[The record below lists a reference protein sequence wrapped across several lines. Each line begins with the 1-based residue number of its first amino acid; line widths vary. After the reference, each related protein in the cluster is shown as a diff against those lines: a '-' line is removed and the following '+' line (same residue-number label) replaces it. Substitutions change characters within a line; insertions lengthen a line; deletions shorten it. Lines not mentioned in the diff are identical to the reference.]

1 MKPFLFVLVS
11 LSLRRTM
18 ALNAE
23 CLPMESKKLFVPPLP
38 ELAKVIQK
46 TLLTNF
52 AEVCVEVV
60 DCPDLTKEPFTLAAS
75 GLSGSQKL
83 VEIGGNPYLLPCVQ
97 REKIYEL
104 KDIVKLVKSDPAF
117 IIGPGAG
124 PNPYIGAN
132 CEGIYNLLIESGSVT
147 KQLTRISKV
156 DENDDKSVQILL
168 PDNETRLALLG
179 NLYFSEGKPGKV
191 IKVHAKKRIGEH
203 NLITAIRTAVE
214 NEYKDKL
221 VGIGGVFLLKEGKAK
236 QHVMRDFSKTPIKN
250 EEMLN
255 KWLKFYNMSAPLIAV
270 GTLVNGDGG
279 LDLRVQHFH
288 SFSHHGEAGHYHYDT
303 TPETVEYLGYFN
315 VGEEIYRIDRPINTH
330 TWGRD

>member
-1 MKPFLFVLVS
+1 
-11 LSLRRTM
+11 M

-23 CLPMESKKLFVPPLP
+23 CLPMESKKLFVPPLT
-38 ELAKVIQK
+38 ELAEVIKK
-46 TLLTNF
+46 TLKTNF

-60 DCPDLTKEPFTLAAS
+60 DCPDLTQEPFTLAAS

-83 VEIGGNPYLLPCVQ
+83 VEIGGNPYLVPTVK

-124 PNPYIGAN
+124 PNPFIGVN
-132 CEGIYNLLIESGSVT
+132 CEGIYNLLIENGTVA

-156 DENDDKSVQILL
+156 DENDDKSVQVLL
-168 PDNETRLALLG
+168 PDTETRLALLG

-191 IKVHAKKRIGEH
+191 IKVHVKKRTGEH
-203 NLITAIRTAVE
+203 NLITTIRMAVE
-214 NEYKDKL
+214 QEYKDKL
-221 VGIGGVFLLKEGKAK
+221 LGIGGVFLLKEGKAK
-236 QHVMRDFSKTPIKN
+236 QHVMRDFSKTPILN
-250 EEMLN
+250 EEMVN

-303 TPETVEYLGYFN
+303 TPENVEYLGYFN
-315 VGEEIYRIDRPINTH
+315 VGEEIYRIDRPVDTH